1 MRAKE
6 DFFPFL
12 AVASGFPYPRPNA
25 YAWPDGLDSWRQIQL
40 LKNMVV
46 LNLINL
52 TQRQFILGLECD
64 TDQFN

>member
-1 MRAKE
+1 MGAKE
-6 DFFPFL
+6 GLFLFL

-25 YAWPDGLDSWRQIQL
+25 YVWPDGLDSWWRIQL